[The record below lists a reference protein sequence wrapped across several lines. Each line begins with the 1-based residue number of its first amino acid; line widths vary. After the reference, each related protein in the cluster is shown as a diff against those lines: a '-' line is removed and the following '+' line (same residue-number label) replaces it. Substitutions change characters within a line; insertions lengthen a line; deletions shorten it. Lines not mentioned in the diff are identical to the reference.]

1 MEWNGID
8 LDREGMVNNVES
20 ISLPIRKLF
29 EKTEHYSCKGTRVT
43 IELSKLVHIYV
54 GSQATTRF
62 SGSIAMEYASLVY
75 EWILCRGQ
83 IRWTDE
89 REIL

>member
-8 LDREGMVNNVES
+8 LDREGRVNNVEC

-62 SGSIAMEYASLVY
+62 SGCIALQ
-75 EWILCRGQ
+75 WIGICFVCV
-83 IRWTDE
+83 
-89 REIL
+89 